1 MGHRKTKTEDDWGKF
16 LKRKQHTVSYETNTP
31 DEYSEKVTAIKLGKK
46 LIAVK
51 NDAAG
56 KKYKNRVK
64 HKK

>member
-1 MGHRKTKTEDDWGKF
+1 MAHRKHKTESDWGKF

-31 DEYSEKVTAIKLGKK
+31 EEYSEKVTAIKLGKK

>member
-1 MGHRKTKTEDDWGKF
+1 MAHRKQKTEGDWGKF

-31 DEYSEKVTAIKLGKK
+31 EEYSEKVTAIKLGKK

-56 KKYKNRVK
+56 KKYKEVK